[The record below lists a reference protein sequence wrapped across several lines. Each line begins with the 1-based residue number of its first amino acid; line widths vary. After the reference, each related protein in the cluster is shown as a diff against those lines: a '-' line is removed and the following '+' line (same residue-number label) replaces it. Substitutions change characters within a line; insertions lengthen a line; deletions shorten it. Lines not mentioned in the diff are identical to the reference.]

1 MEKRNIGRNKI
12 AFLLFLVAMFALA
25 VRLFYIQIIC
35 HEELEEAA
43 TSQYEIVVDGLDT
56 RSSILDRNYRPLT
69 DEIKEYYYLIK
80 KEKETPQLNNLI
92 EKIDGKQVASSS
104 SDYYVYRTE
113 IYDQNTIKTLKE
125 KYGAYVFQSTAR
137 YSDNQLAC
145 HLVGYLNEAENIG
158 VSGLE
163 LLYQNRLKTKEK
175 KLYLWADASGN
186 IFEGVSPAIV
196 QNQQSATMDMSQ
208 GLVTTIDR
216 RIQYMTEKALKEQT
230 DSGAAIVMDADTGE
244 ILSWVSLPNFNPNN
258 IENYLESESDCLI
271 NKVSQ
276 GAYPPGSV
284 FKIVT
289 ALAAMENGIDWQC
302 EYECTGE
309 ITVEGITLNCLA
321 GPEEGHGTL
330 NMTKAMAVS
339 CNCYFASLAQKIGY
353 EEVLKMAERLGLG
366 STVMEN
372 FPEESSGNLP
382 QLSETGTWDTSNIAI
397 GQGGI
402 LTTPLQ
408 VCRMT
413 ATIANGGK
421 LVVPKLL
428 KDDVTSY
435 EKILD
440 ENNVKV
446 LEGMMQEVMTAGTGS
461 GNWETAVYGK
471 TGTAESSSFGESRNL
486 CWFTGYCR
494 LEDKKYVVTVM
505 VENGESGASE
515 GIPVFKKIS
524 DFLSVI

>member
-1 MEKRNIGRNKI
+1 MEKKNVGRNKI
-12 AFLLFLVAMFALA
+12 AFALFSFAMVALA

-35 HEELEEAA
+35 HEELEKAA
-43 TSQYEIVVDGLDT
+43 TSQYEIVIDGLDT

-80 KEKETPQLNNLI
+80 KDKESPQLFSLVDRI
-92 EKIDGKQVASSS
+92 EGKEVASSS

-113 IYDQNTIKTLKE
+113 IYDQNTTKILKE
-125 KYGAYVFQSTAR
+125 KYDAYVFQSTAR
-137 YSDNQLAC
+137 YSEDQLAC

-163 LLYQNRLKTKEK
+163 LMYQNRLKTKEK
-175 KLYLWADASGN
+175 KLYLWADAGGN
-186 IFEGVSPAIV
+186 IFEGVSPAIAEE
-196 QNQQSATMDMSQ
+196 QQSAGMEMSQ

-244 ILSWVSLPNFNPNN
+244 ILSWVSLPTFNPNN

-276 GAYPPGSV
+276 GSYPPGSV

-289 ALAAMENGIDWQC
+289 ALAALEKGIDSKW

-309 ITVEGITLNCLA
+309 IAVEGITLNCLA
-321 GPEEGHGTL
+321 GPEGGHGNL
-330 NMTKAMAVS
+330 DMTKAMAVS
-339 CNCYFASLAQKIGY
+339 CNCYFASLAEKIGY
-353 EEVLKMAERLGLG
+353 EEVLKMAERLGFG
-366 STVMEN
+366 SVAMEN
-372 FPEESSGNLP
+372 FPEESTGKLP
-382 QLSETGTWDTSNIAI
+382 KFSETGTWDTSNIAI

-402 LTTPLQ
+402 LATPLQ

-413 ATIANGGK
+413 AAIANGGK
-421 LVVPKLL
+421 LVTPKLL
-428 KDDVTSY
+428 KDDATFS

-440 ENNVKV
+440 ENDASA
-446 LEGMMQEVMTAGTGS
+446 LEKMMQAVMIEGTGS
-461 GNWETAVYGK
+461 GNWERDVYGK
-471 TGTAESSSFGESRNL
+471 TGTAESSSFGESQNL

-494 LEDKKYVVTVM
+494 LEDKKYVITVM
-505 VENGESGASE
+505 VERGKSGATE
-515 GIPVFKKIS
+515 CIPVFRKIS
-524 DFLSVI
+524 DFLSVL